1 MGKFIN
7 IVKTTA
13 SQAGG
18 ALAGVTFMKITNK
31 IVNGETVSGILG
43 DSADTVKKYVTPILC
58 IGAGYLLSNNV
69 EGTYLKDFAN
79 GVVVA
84 GALDLGMEIC
94 FKKNLLS
101 GSGEGIIGSILGDVD
116 DLEGDDEDFNGT
128 DVESVAVEAP
138 MQIGSPSPNFG
149 IGEIPGVVFEGIQP
163 MSVGG
168 FM

>member
-1 MGKFIN
+1 MMN

-13 SQAGG
+13 CQAGG
-18 ALAGVTFMKITNK
+18 ALAGVTFMKMVNK
-31 IVNGETVSGILG
+31 VINGETVSGFLG
-43 DSADTVKKYVTPILC
+43 DSADTVKKYVTPLLC

-69 EGTYLKDFAN
+69 EDTYMKDFDYRL
-79 GVVVA
+79 VVA

-101 GSGEGIIGSILGDVD
+101 GSGEGIIGSLLGDID
-116 DLEGDDEDFNGT
+116 DLEGGDEDFNGT
-128 DVESVAVEAP
+128 EVENVAMEAP
-138 MQIGSPSPNFG
+138 LQIGSPSGNFN
-149 IGEIPGVVFEGIQP
+149 IGEIPGVVMEGLRP

>member
-1 MGKFIN
+1 MMN

-13 SQAGG
+13 CQAGG
-18 ALAGVTFMKITNK
+18 ALAGVTFMKIVNK
-31 IVNGETVSGILG
+31 AINSETVSGLLG
-43 DSADTVKKYVTPILC
+43 DSSDTVKKYVTPLLC

-69 EGTYLKDFAN
+69 DDSYMKDFSN

-84 GALDLGMEIC
+84 GALDLGMEVC

-101 GSGEGIIGSILGDVD
+101 GSGEGVIGALLGDAD
-116 DLEGDDEDFNGT
+116 DLDGDDEDFSGAE
-128 DVESVAVEAP
+128 VENMAVEAP
-138 MQIGSPSPNFG
+138 LQIGSTPNFG
-149 IGEIPGVVFEGIQP
+149 IGEIPGVIMEGIQP